1 MTIKIILADD
11 HPVLIAG
18 MQHELSA
25 LRTLDIVGTAHNST
39 EVIDLLSHQSCD
51 ILVTDYVMPGGSVGD
66 GMGMLAFLQRR
77 YPLLKIIVFTT
88 IDNLAMVSAMLH
100 MGVKAVLSKADEI
113 DHLITAIHAVHAGAT
128 YLSPN
133 LRSANAGATSTATTE
148 RHKLSR
154 REAEVV
160 RLYIGGASINEIA
173 QQVNRTKQ
181 TVSTQKS
188 SAMRKLGIQ
197 RDADLFKFA
206 YESGLIM
213 GSGNTGTQQ
222 PDTLDNNNNNN
233 AQTDKV

>member
-18 MQHELSA
+18 MHHELSA

-39 EVIDLLSHQSCD
+39 EVIDLLTRRPCD

-77 YPLLKIIVFTT
+77 YPTLKIIVFTT
-88 IDNLAMVSAMLH
+88 VDNLAMVTAMLD
-100 MGVKAVLSKADEI
+100 MGIRAVLSKADEI
-113 DHLITAIHAVHAGAT
+113 DHLIAAIHAVHAGAS
-128 YLSPN
+128 YLSPS
-133 LRSANAGATSTATTE
+133 LRAAGSGPTAATTPE
-148 RHKLSR
+148 RQKLSR
-154 REAEVV
+154 RESEVV
-160 RLYIGGASINEIA
+160 RLYVGGASINEIA
-173 QQVNRTKQ
+173 RLVNRTKQ
-181 TVSTQKS
+181 TVSTQKN

-213 GSGNTGTQQ
+213 GSGNTDTQ
-222 PDTLDNNNNNN
+222 PHDIADRGGESEAN
-233 AQTDKV
+233 